1 MSPRGSV
8 IPMRGHAPPEL
19 APPGDDAARHARG
32 RRRSTSELRDRLIAA
47 SLFRAF
53 RQRRTPAQEDKVC
66 IKVMEEMAQYIT
78 SILKSAPQIV
88 MSWGYHQPSV
98 YKEDGMEGLRF
109 RVQGFKHTGYVAVLY
124 NPGSDYFEVELQD
137 DMGHAKTRVEDVCF
151 TELVDKIDELVERT
165 DNYDADIE
173 VWKNTP
179 ESDPDKQAAKDL
191 GKLVCELQ
199 ELGIGGD
206 IIIID

>member
-1 MSPRGSV
+1 MGC
-8 IPMRGHAPPEL
+8 
-19 APPGDDAARHARG
+19 
-32 RRRSTSELRDRLIAA
+32 ST
-47 SLFRAF
+47 
-53 RQRRTPAQEDKVC
+53 
-66 IKVMEEMAQYIT
+66 
-78 SILKSAPQIV
+78 
-88 MSWGYHQPSV
+88 
-98 YKEDGMEGLRF
+98 
-109 RVQGFKHTGYVAVLY
+109 
-124 NPGSDYFEVELQD
+124 QD

-173 VWKNTP
+173 VWKNIP

>member
-1 MSPRGSV
+1 MFALQNLS
-8 IPMRGHAPPEL
+8 IK
-19 APPGDDAARHARG
+19 
-32 RRRSTSELRDRLIAA
+32 STNWS
-47 SLFRAF
+47 S
-53 RQRRTPAQEDKVC
+53 
-66 IKVMEEMAQYIT
+66 
-78 SILKSAPQIV
+78 
-88 MSWGYHQPSV
+88 
-98 YKEDGMEGLRF
+98 
-109 RVQGFKHTGYVAVLY
+109 
-124 NPGSDYFEVELQD
+124 
-137 DMGHAKTRVEDVCF
+137 
-151 TELVDKIDELVERT
+151 

>member
-1 MSPRGSV
+1 
-8 IPMRGHAPPEL
+8 
-19 APPGDDAARHARG
+19 
-32 RRRSTSELRDRLIAA
+32 
-47 SLFRAF
+47 
-53 RQRRTPAQEDKVC
+53 
-66 IKVMEEMAQYIT
+66 MAQYIT

-137 DMGHAKTRVEDVCF
+137 DMGYAKARVEDVCF

-165 DNYDADIE
+165 DNYEADIE
-173 VWKNTP
+173 GWKNTP
-179 ESDPDKQAAKDL
+179 ESDPDKQAAKNL

-206 IIIID
+206 IVIID

>member
-1 MSPRGSV
+1 M
-8 IPMRGHAPPEL
+8 
-19 APPGDDAARHARG
+19 
-32 RRRSTSELRDRLIAA
+32 
-47 SLFRAF
+47 
-53 RQRRTPAQEDKVC
+53 K
-66 IKVMEEMAQYIT
+66 
-78 SILKSAPQIV
+78 
-88 MSWGYHQPSV
+88 
-98 YKEDGMEGLRF
+98 GLRF
-109 RVQGFKHTGYVAVLY
+109 GCKV
-124 NPGSDYFEVELQD
+124 SSIQD
-137 DMGHAKTRVEDVCF
+137 MSPCCIIRAPTISRSSCGRHGACQTRVEDVCF

-173 VWKNTP
+173 VWMNTP

>member
-1 MSPRGSV
+1 
-8 IPMRGHAPPEL
+8 
-19 APPGDDAARHARG
+19 
-32 RRRSTSELRDRLIAA
+32 
-47 SLFRAF
+47 
-53 RQRRTPAQEDKVC
+53 
-66 IKVMEEMAQYIT
+66 MEEMAQYIT

-173 VWKNTP
+173 VWKNIP
-179 ESDPDKQAAKDL
+179 ESDPDKQAAKYL

>member
-1 MSPRGSV
+1 
-8 IPMRGHAPPEL
+8 
-19 APPGDDAARHARG
+19 
-32 RRRSTSELRDRLIAA
+32 
-47 SLFRAF
+47 
-53 RQRRTPAQEDKVC
+53 
-66 IKVMEEMAQYIT
+66 MEEMAQYIT

-191 GKLVCELQ
+191 GKLDCELQ

>member
-1 MSPRGSV
+1 MAWNFWYHFSARTRSIAANSSGVNDSLL
-8 IPMRGHAPPEL
+8 RALTSSTSWLGRL
-19 APPGDDAARHARG
+19 AP
-32 RRRSTSELRDRLIAA
+32 T
-47 SLFRAF
+47 
-53 RQRRTPAQEDKVC
+53 RTQAISGSRTQEDKVC